1 MSECK
6 KEQLLK
12 SQLSLLLLFFFFSL
26 NERVPSAN
34 ETLKNLYID
43 RSFSISTKENIA
55 MSLDEERRV
64 LPPRRLPPIPEDKLH
79 RVNH

>member
-12 SQLSLLLLFFFFSL
+12 SQLSLFLLFFFFSL